1 MVRTFNRPE
10 HYMVQFFCVIVLHG
24 YISQRDFQFL
34 MNMMQSVENIG
45 QFLY

>member
-1 MVRTFNRPE
+1 MVRTFNRFNF
-10 HYMVQFFCVIVLHG
+10 VCDRTG

-34 MNMMQSVENIG
+34 VNMMQSVENID